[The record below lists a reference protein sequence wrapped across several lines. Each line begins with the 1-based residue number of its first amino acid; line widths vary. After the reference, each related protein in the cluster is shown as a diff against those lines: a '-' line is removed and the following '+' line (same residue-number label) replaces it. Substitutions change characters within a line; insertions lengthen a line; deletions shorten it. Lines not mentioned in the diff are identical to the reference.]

1 MDDKQRIGDILD
13 RIAHEIISCAD
24 KIHSYAELSGE
35 EFQSA
40 TVLEDLLEQ
49 HGFAVERGLKDQ
61 PTAFRA
67 VYGNGGVRIGYMC
80 EYDSLAT
87 LQQDDVPYQSGNGA
101 PGHGCGHNLLGA
113 GSAAAGIALK
123 ELIEKENLSATVVV
137 YGTPAEETL
146 TGKTIM
152 VKNGYFKDVDVCLGW
167 HPLDH
172 NDPGEV
178 KFKAASAFTMTFHG
192 KAAHACNCPENGR
205 SALDA
210 AELTNI
216 GVNYL
221 REHVN
226 RDCYMHYCY
235 INGGD
240 RPNIVPDYSKLWY
253 MVRAYTYKEMT
264 ELRSRV
270 ERIAQGACMM
280 TDTSVEFE
288 TIGDN
293 HDNKLNFTL
302 AELAYQCMEEIG
314 TPCFSDEDKAFAR
327 QVAGN
332 IGIEGIVGELDETI
346 LPVDKT
352 IKKDNGSS
360 DVADVSQVVPT
371 VNINTACYGR
381 HTPNHSWAVTVQA
394 KKPAAYKGMMFAA
407 SVLAFMAVRLIKD
420 KELLERVKDE
430 FNHPAEG

>member
-1 MDDKQRIGDILD
+1 MTGMDEKTIIKEILEG
-13 RIAHEIISCAD
+13 IQEEIISCAD
-24 KIHSYAELSGE
+24 EIHTYAELSGE
-35 EFQSA
+35 EYKSA
-40 TVLEDLLEQ
+40 EALENLLEQ

-80 EYDSLAT
+80 EYDSLAA
-87 LQQDDVPYQSGNGA
+87 LQQEDVPYQCGNGA

-123 ELIEKENLSATVVV
+123 NLIEKKGMAATVVV
-137 YGTPAEETL
+137 YGTPAEEIL

-152 VKNGYFKDVDVCLGW
+152 VANGYFRDVDVCLGW

-172 NDPGEV
+172 NNPGEV

-210 AELTNI
+210 AELTNV

-235 INGGD
+235 MNGGE
-240 RPNIVPDYSKLWY
+240 RPNIVPDYAKLWY
-253 MVRAYTYKEMT
+253 MTRAYTYDEMM
-264 ELRSRV
+264 ELRRRV

-280 TDTSVEFE
+280 TDTTVEFE

-302 AELAYQCMEEIG
+302 AGLAYQCMEEVG
-314 TPCFSDEDKAFAR
+314 TPRFSEEDKAFAR
-327 QVAGN
+327 EVAGN
-332 IGIEGIVGELDETI
+332 IGIDGIVGELDETI
-346 LPVDKT
+346 MPVDGT

-381 HTPNHSWAVTVQA
+381 HTPNHSWAVTVQS
-394 KKPAAYKGMMFAA
+394 KRPAAHKGMMYAA
-407 SVLAFMAVRLIKD
+407 NVMTLMAARLIQD
-420 KELLERVKDE
+420 RELLARVKEE
-430 FNHPAEG
+430 FAH

>member
-1 MDDKQRIGDILD
+1 MEYQNYIEQFLEENQGEFIDCANRI
-13 RIAHEIISCAD
+13 HEL
-24 KIHSYAELSGE
+24 AELSSE
-35 EFQSA
+35 EYQSA
-40 TVLEDLLEQ
+40 GILEDLLEK
-49 HGFAVERGLKDQ
+49 HGFQVERGLKDQ

-67 VYGNGGVRIGYMC
+67 VYGSGKVRIGYMC
-80 EYDSLAT
+80 EYDSLAS
-87 LQQDDVPYQSGNGA
+87 LQQDDVPYQKGNGR

-123 ELIEKENLSATVVV
+123 ELIEKYGLDASVVV

-146 TGKTIM
+146 CGKTVM
-152 VKNGYFKDVDVCLGW
+152 VQNGYFRDVDVCLAW

-178 KFKAASAFTMTFHG
+178 KFKAAAAFTMTFHG

-235 INGGD
+235 INGGE
-240 RPNIVPDYSKLWY
+240 RPNIVPDYAKLWY
-253 MVRAYTYKEMT
+253 MVRAYTYEEML
-264 ELRSRV
+264 ELRKRV

-280 TDTSVEFE
+280 TDTTVEFE
-288 TIGDN
+288 TLGEN

-302 AELAYQCMEEIG
+302 AELACECMKKIG
-314 TPCFSDEDKAFAR
+314 PPRFDEEDKRFAKE
-327 QVAGN
+327 VARN
-332 IGIEGIVGELDETI
+332 IAIPGIEGLLDESVM
-346 LPVDKT
+346 PVDRI

-360 DVADVSQVVPT
+360 DVADVSQVVPV

-381 HTPNHSWAVTVQA
+381 YTPNHSWAVTVQA
-394 KKPAAYKGMMFAA
+394 KHPAAHKGMLFA
-407 SVLAFMAVRLIKD
+407 SKVLTLMGVCLVRD
-420 KELLERVKDE
+420 SQLLGRVKEE
-430 FNHPAEG
+430 FAGAR